1 MKWNIL
7 EYIPALS
14 VTQSRMFCC
23 TELHHWVD
31 FSRPFFKLFPSFP
44 FSFMLS
50 GQAPL
55 PLGWSSHTVWVCS
68 SAHSEVHKLFV
79 TQEARTLEGE
89 IVSVCVKSIW
99 TMYEKRPYSSR
110 EWHWFS
116 MTREGAVTLEAH
128 FDKKHTHTHSWGW
141 QGVCL
146 GCLVRS
152 AMHYCLRSP
161 LRSTSCL
168 PRKERRE
175 RILSPPTHTHKRIPH
190 FIVPSGGKG
199 RFCIG
204 LNRAAVSSF
213 FQLHL
218 THTQAYL
225 HGNGIIKEKG
235 VMVERLT
242 MLLPTSLSKL
252 KELFQSLL
260 ANLFLTGYI

>member
-1 MKWNIL
+1 MKWNVL

-175 RILSPPTHTHKRIPH
+175 RILSPPP
-190 FIVPSGGKG
+190 
-199 RFCIG
+199 
-204 LNRAAVSSF
+204 
-213 FQLHL
+213 
-218 THTQAYL
+218 THTQAHSPFYCAQWR
-225 HGNGIIKEKG
+225 KG
-235 VMVERLT
+235 PVLYRAQSGSCVF
-242 MLLPTSLSKL
+242 LLSATSHTHTSLFAWQWHYQG
-252 KELFQSLL
+252 EGCHGGEADNAP
-260 ANLFLTGYI
+260 ANKFI